1 MAGNGPAYFIV
12 EQKSGLTFEY
22 GNSADSRIES
32 VGQTT
37 ARAWAL
43 NKVRDRSGNEM
54 VFSYT
59 EDTTNGSFRISG
71 IQYTQNINAAVSAHY
86 QVAFVYESVPVGE
99 VDTAYLA
106 NSKIKRVTRI
116 DRIDVF
122 NDSALV
128 RRYDFTFESSLSST
142 NRSRLASLQ
151 ECAGGAADCFPA
163 TTFTY
168 QNGTV
173 GLNTE
178 TATAY
183 SMPSIT
189 RPWAMDVNGDGRD
202 DLVYP
207 SSATSGS
214 GTWLVAFANAAG
226 GIK

>member
-1 MAGNGPAYFIV
+1 
-12 EQKSGLTFEY
+12 
-22 GNSADSRIES
+22 
-32 VGQTT
+32 
-37 ARAWAL
+37 
-43 NKVRDRSGNEM
+43 M

-59 EDTTNGSFRISG
+59 EDTTNGSFRISS
-71 IQYTQNINAAVSAHY
+71 IQYTQNTNAGVSAHY
-86 QVAFVYESVPVGE
+86 QVAFIYESVPVGE

-151 ECAGGAADCFPA
+151 ECAGVAADCFPA

-173 GLNTE
+173 GLNAE

-214 GTWLVAFANAAG
+214 GTWLVALANASG
-226 GIK
+226 GLNAPINTTVSNANFSGAKPIDYNADGREDLLVPLSGATWGVMLGSSSGLSAP